1 MAAQPE
7 EVAPEENADDG
18 AWPSNYFNYFTE
30 IEERFQKARG
40 TSLFLMSP
48 LDWALV
54 ETWKN
59 AGVPLTAVLRGIDAA
74 FEKWRSKKSRIQMV
88 NSLAYCAQA
97 VLAEAQI
104 MAGVAA
110 PTGSRKEQAAPFS
123 LADLEAYLR
132 SNVTEIRKQTGYEE
146 IADAVERLAG
156 DAEAVYRDLEDLE
169 RRLTALEDK
178 MIAIA
183 RTRQSEE
190 QLLLA
195 RRELDLQLRPYRGK
209 MTAEQLTMLEKQYL
223 DRQLL
228 EVANLPRLSLFYLR

>member
-1 MAAQPE
+1 MAPEPE
-7 EVAPEENADDG
+7 EVAEEG

-59 AGVPLTAVLRGIDAA
+59 AGVPLTAVLRGIDQA
-74 FEKWRSKKSRIQMV
+74 FEKWRGKKNRVQMV
-88 NSLAYCAQA
+88 NSVAYCAQA

-104 MAGVAA
+104 MAGVAPPA
-110 PTGSRKEQAAPFS
+110 GSRKEQAAPFP
-123 LADLEAYLR
+123 LEDLERYLR
-132 SNVTEIRKQTGYEE
+132 TNVAEIRNEAGYEE
-146 IADAVERLAG
+146 IAAAVERLAVE
-156 DAEAVYRDLEDLE
+156 AEAMYRDLEDLE

-183 RTRQSEE
+183 RVRQTDED
-190 QLLLA
+190 LLRA
-195 RRELDLQLRPYRGK
+195 RRDLDLQLRPYRGK

-228 EVANLPRLSLFYLR
+228 EAAGLPRLSLFYLR

>member
-1 MAAQPE
+1 MAAEPE
-7 EVAPEENADDG
+7 EVDDEKS
-18 AWPSNYFNYFTE
+18 WPRNYFNYFTE

-104 MAGVAA
+104 MAGVV
-110 PTGSRKEQAAPFS
+110 PPPGTRKEQAAPFS
-123 LADLEAYLR
+123 LDDLEAYLR
-132 SNVTEIRKQTGYEE
+132 TNVGEIRKQTGYAE
-146 IADAVERLAG
+146 IAGAVERLAG

-183 RTRQSEE
+183 RTQQTQE
-190 QLLLA
+190 QMLQA
-195 RRELDLQLRPYRGK
+195 RRELDLQLKPYRGK

-223 DRQLL
+223 DRQVL
-228 EVANLPRLSLFYLR
+228 EANGLPRLSLFYLR

>member
-1 MAAQPE
+1 MAPQPN
-7 EVAPEENADDG
+7 EVAEEG

-59 AGVPLTAVLRGIDAA
+59 AGVPLTAVLRGIDVA
-74 FEKWRSKKSRIQMV
+74 FEKWRGKKNRIQMV
-88 NSLAYCAQA
+88 NSVAYCAQA

-104 MAGVAA
+104 MAGVLPPA
-110 PTGSRKEQAAPFS
+110 GSRKEQAAPFS
-123 LADLEAYLR
+123 LEDLENYLR
-132 SNVTEIRKQTGYEE
+132 SNVAEIRRQIGYEE
-146 IADAVERLAG
+146 IATAVERLAG
-156 DAEAVYRDLEDLE
+156 EAQTVNGDLEDLE

-178 MIAIA
+178 MTAIA
-183 RTRQSEE
+183 RTRQTDAE
-190 QLLLA
+190 LLRA

-223 DRQLL
+223 ERQLL
-228 EVANLPRLSLFYLR
+228 ESAGLPRLSLFYLR

>member
-1 MAAQPE
+1 MAAEPE
-7 EVAPEENADDG
+7 EVAEEV

-59 AGVPLTAVLRGIDAA
+59 AGIPLTAALRGIDVA
-74 FEKWRSKKSRIQMV
+74 FEKWRGKKNRVQMV
-88 NSLAYCAQA
+88 NSVAYCAQA

-104 MAGVAA
+104 MAGVAQPA
-110 PTGSRKEQAAPFS
+110 GARKQQAAPFS
-123 LADLEAYLR
+123 LGELENYLR
-132 SNVTEIRKQTGYEE
+132 SNVAEIRKQPEYGD
-146 IADAVERLAG
+146 IASAVERLA
-156 DAEAVYRDLEDLE
+156 AEAETVYGDLEDLE

-183 RTRQSEE
+183 RTRQTEE
-190 QLLLA
+190 DLLRA
-195 RRELDLQLRPYRGK
+195 RRELDIQLRPYRGK

-228 EVANLPRLSLFYLR
+228 EAAALPRLSLFYLR